1 MARKAA
7 EGDPRAVIV
16 KQDFRLAR
24 VYESMNLN
32 NNDVFGRGEV
42 DPVNVQQVLE

>member
-7 EGDPRAVIV
+7 EGDPGAVFV
-16 KQDFRLAR
+16 KQDFRFAG

-32 NNDVFGRGEV
+32 NNDVFG
-42 DPVNVQQVLE
+42 